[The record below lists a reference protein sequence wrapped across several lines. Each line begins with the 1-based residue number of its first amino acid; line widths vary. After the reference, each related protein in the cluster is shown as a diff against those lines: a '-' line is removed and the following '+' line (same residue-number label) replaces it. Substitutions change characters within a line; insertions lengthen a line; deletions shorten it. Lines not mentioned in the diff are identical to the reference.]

1 MGRHAGLPRRVV
13 GGPVWVEQA
22 PTRRGRAWRAL
33 VRRRWSIGTVCLIAL
48 AAALIASLLT
58 TPLYRSSVL
67 LQIEP
72 DPGPRQRSE
81 QATEGTPTAAA
92 APADAPD
99 TRDFYQTQYALLRSR
114 TLARRVIDQLGLT
127 RSPAL
132 TPEAPLPWLRDLIA
146 AGQRLLADLGAG
158 RAAPGAAPD
167 LEAIFLANL
176 TVTPL
181 GNSRLVNVAFDS
193 PRPAEAAAVAQSLAE
208 NFVNS
213 GLERRY
219 EACAPARDFLDERL
233 RAAQAA
239 LADAERRL
247 AAYAD
252 EHGIIDLD
260 AQRTLLLERLK
271 ALGRQETAAF
281 AAQLAAQT
289 EAREAG
295 AGGAATDSPVIQRLQ
310 ERKAELSADYQE
322 QLKVFKPGY
331 PKMQQLRRA
340 LAELE
345 RQLRQEATAIG
356 SAARAGAA
364 ARAHQEARLAERGDA
379 VRAQLRDLQ
388 VLGSGYRVLERE
400 VTGRQERHDGLLA
413 RVTALE
419 SAAGPGANPIA
430 IVDRAQVPAAP
441 YRPDLRENLTLAL
454 ALGLLGGVALALV
467 REARDDR
474 LRTADQVQRYG
485 SAPVLAL
492 IPRAR
497 RRRASAADAG
507 PALLTWRDPGSP
519 LAEAFRTLRT
529 ALVFATPAGA
539 PRVMHFASTAPHE
552 GKTTAACATAIAFAA
567 TGNRVLLIDADLR
580 RPALHQVFG
589 LSNAVGLSDALTGT
603 AAPLTQATAVAGLRV
618 LTSGPPPTEPVE
630 RLAGARMGDLIADL
644 GGQFDHLILDGP
656 PVMGLA
662 DALVLGHLADAT
674 LLVVTAGRTRAGALA
689 ETVQRLRSADA
700 HLLGTLLLTPADGVS
715 RYGYGVAAPDAGR
728 GAAPHRQALPPRR
741 QG

>member
-1 MGRHAGLPRRVV
+1 
-13 GGPVWVEQA
+13 VEQA
-22 PTRRGRAWRAL
+22 PRPRGRAWSAL
-33 VRRRWSIGTVCLIAL
+33 LRRRWSIGTVCLIAL

-58 TPLYRSSVL
+58 TPLYRASVL

-72 DPGPRQRSE
+72 DPGPRQGSG
-81 QATEGTPTAAA
+81 QATGPTPTAAA

-99 TRDFYQTQYALLRSR
+99 TKDFFETQYALLRSR

-132 TPEAPLPWLRDLIA
+132 TPAARLPWLRDLIG
-146 AGQRLLADLGAG
+146 AGERLPADLGAG
-158 RAAPGAAPD
+158 GGAPRAAPD
-167 LEAIFLANL
+167 LETIFLANL

-181 GNSRLVNVAFDS
+181 GNSRLVSVAFDS
-193 PRPAEAAAVAQSLAE
+193 PNPAEAAAVAQTLAE

-219 EACAPARDFLDERL
+219 EASVPARAFLDERL

-252 EHGIIDLD
+252 EHRIIDLD
-260 AQRTLLLERLK
+260 GQRTLLLERLK

-289 EAREAG
+289 EARQAG
-295 AGGAATDSPVIQRLQ
+295 TDAAATDSPVIQRLQ
-310 ERKAELSADYQE
+310 ARKAELSADYQQ

-356 SAARAGAA
+356 SAARAAAA
-364 ARAHQEARLAERGDA
+364 ARAHQEARLAERGDE

-388 VLGSGYRVLERE
+388 VFGGGYRVLERE
-400 VTGRQERHDGLLA
+400 VADHQERHDALLA
-413 RVTALE
+413 RMKSLE
-419 SAAGPGANPIA
+419 SAAGPGINPIA
-430 IVDRAQVPAAP
+430 IVDRAQVPRAP
-441 YRPDLRENLTLAL
+441 YRPDLGKNLSLAL

-474 LRTADQVQRYG
+474 LRTAHEVQRHTG
-485 SAPVLAL
+485 APVLAL
-492 IPRAR
+492 IPQVGRGRA
-497 RRRASAADAG
+497 APANAG
-507 PALLTWRDPGSP
+507 PALLTWRDPASP

-539 PRVMHFASTAPHE
+539 PRVMHFASAAPHE
-552 GKTTAACATAIAFAA
+552 GKSSAACATAIAFAA
-567 TGNRVLLIDADLR
+567 AGSRVLLIDADLR
-580 RPALHQVFG
+580 RPCLHQVFG
-589 LSNAVGLSDALTGT
+589 LSNAAGLSDGLTGT
-603 AAPLTQATAVAGLRV
+603 AAPLTQATAVDGLHV
-618 LTSGPPPTEPVE
+618 LTSGPPPTQPVE

-662 DALVLGHLADAT
+662 DALVLAHLADAT
-674 LLVVTAGRTRAGALA
+674 LLVVTAGRTRTGALA
-689 ETVQRLRSADA
+689 ETAQRLRSADA
-700 HLLGTLLLTPADGVS
+700 NLLGTLLITPDDGVS
-715 RYGYGVAAPDAGR
+715 RYGYGAAAPDSGR
-728 GAAPHRQALPPRR
+728 DAVPHRQALPPRR